1 MDQNTTAA
9 ETANRM
15 KDADEVLKANHYDKA
30 RLVPI
35 LQQVQEK
42 YKWLSSEMI
51 AYIARAVGLPA
62 ARVYGVATFYTHFA
76 LTPKGKH
83 VIKLC
88 DGTAC
93 HVKGSMNVL
102 DALRTKLGLKEKQNT
117 TDDMMFTIETVSCL
131 GACGL
136 APVIVVGDDV
146 HGQVKPGQIP
156 GIIDDVLAQEQKGE

>member
-146 HGQVKPGQIP
+146 HGQVKPGEIP

>member
-117 TDDMMFTIETVSCL
+117 TDD
-131 GACGL
+131 
-136 APVIVVGDDV
+136 
-146 HGQVKPGQIP
+146 
-156 GIIDDVLAQEQKGE
+156 